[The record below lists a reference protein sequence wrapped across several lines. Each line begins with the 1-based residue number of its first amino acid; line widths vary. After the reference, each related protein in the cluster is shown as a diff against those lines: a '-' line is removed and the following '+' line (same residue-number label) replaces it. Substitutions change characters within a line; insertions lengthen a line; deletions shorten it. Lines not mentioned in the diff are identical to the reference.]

1 MTDIRPSLKYA
12 WAKYLL
18 VVMNKSFYIQ
28 IIVKADTFNQQVNT
42 KTSMRKII
50 KWKCLKKIIAD
61 NFAPFSFGSNIDR
74 ILSDNTDF
82 VVTQS
87 K

>member
-1 MTDIRPSLKYA
+1 MKVPE
-12 WAKYLL
+12 
-18 VVMNKSFYIQ
+18 
-28 IIVKADTFNQQVNT
+28 
-42 KTSMRKII
+42 
-50 KWKCLKKIIAD
+50 KIIAD
-61 NFAPFSFGSNIDR
+61 NFAPFSFVSNIYR